1 VSRFSRFLLP
11 LAFALAFTL
20 PPLLV
25 GGVGIG
31 RAMLASLAKAP
42 SLSTALPAQPAH
54 DPSKPTAVVL
64 AGNHNTESSD
74 LLGPYETLATS
85 GRFNVY
91 VAAPER
97 RPSPLFPGKLN
108 LVPHYSFAEYDQA
121 FGGRPDLVVV
131 PYIPDAEPAV
141 LEWIRAKAAAG
152 STILSICAGA
162 QVVADAGV
170 LGGQSATTH
179 HDTLPVVEKSHPEV
193 QWVHNRRYVDS
204 GQFISSAGI
213 TSGVDAS
220 LYTLERFFGR
230 DVADQTAQA
239 MGYPHTRF
247 LDDPTWLVPSNNIVQ
262 TLPNAYRMHPT
273 QIGMVLYD
281 GVREVEVSSI
291 LDTYPRS
298 YAAEVQ
304 PLGLESGI
312 IQTRH
317 GLDLLAPAD
326 LSTASKV
333 DRVLLPGAP
342 DTSTAARVDVWAAG
356 RGLRAERIHGSGAY
370 AYDATLRDMAHDESN
385 SVVREAA
392 TGLEYPTRDLQLT
405 GPEWRLD
412 LVARPLALGL
422 LGLSALLLLRNR
434 RRLAVGA

>member
-1 VSRFSRFLLP
+1 VNRIPRFLVP
-11 LAFALAFTL
+11 LVFALAFAL

-25 GGVGIG
+25 GGAGIG
-31 RAMLASLAKAP
+31 RAMLASLEKAP
-42 SLSTALPAQPAH
+42 NLSTTLPAQPTY
-54 DPSKPTAVVL
+54 DPSKPVAVVV
-64 AGNHNTESSD
+64 AGNGITESSD
-74 LLGPYETLATS
+74 LLGPYETLSTS

-108 LVPHYSFAEYDQA
+108 LLPHYAFAEYDQA

-141 LEWIRAKAAAG
+141 LDWIRAKAAAG

-170 LGGQSATTH
+170 LAGQMATTH
-179 HDTLPVVEKSHPEV
+179 HDTLPIVEKSHPEV
-193 QWVHNRRYVDS
+193 QWVHNRRYVES

-213 TSGVDAS
+213 TAGVDAS

-230 DVADQTAQA
+230 EVADQTAEA

-247 LDDPTWLVPSNNIVQ
+247 LDDPTWLVPSNNVVQ
-262 TLPNAYRMHPT
+262 TLPNAYRVHPT

-298 YAAEVQ
+298 YAAEVHPLASQ
-304 PLGLESGI
+304 PGRV
-312 IQTRH
+312 QTRH
-317 GLDLLAPAD
+317 GLDLVAPED
-326 LSTASKV
+326 LSTAPSL
-333 DRVLLPGAP
+333 DRVLLPGSP
-342 DTSTAARVDVWAAG
+342 DARVAGLVDRWAAAR
-356 RGLRAERIHGSGAY
+356 GLHAERIHPDGVY
-370 AYDATLRDMAHDESN
+370 AYDATLRDMARDESN

-392 TGLEYPTRDLQLT
+392 TGLEYPTRDLQLA

-412 LVARPLALGL
+412 LIARPLALGL
-422 LGLSALLLLRNR
+422 LGLGALLLLRNR
-434 RRLAVGA
+434 RRLAVAA

>member
-1 VSRFSRFLLP
+1 VFIV
-11 LAFALAFTL
+11 AFAL
-20 PPLLV
+20 PPLVV
-25 GGVGIG
+25 GGAGVG
-31 RAMLASLAKAP
+31 RALLASLEKAP
-42 SLSTALPAQPAH
+42 SRSTAAPAQPGY
-54 DPSKPTAVVL
+54 DPENPTAVVV

-108 LVPHYSFAEYDQA
+108 LLPHYSFAEYDHA

-141 LEWIRAKAAAG
+141 LEWIQAKAAAG
-152 STILSICAGA
+152 STIVSICAGA
-162 QVVADAGV
+162 QVVADADV
-170 LGGQSATTH
+170 LAGQSATSH
-179 HDTLPVVEKSHPEV
+179 HDTLAIVEKSHPEV
-193 QWVHNRRYVDS
+193 HWVPNRRYVDS

-230 DVADQTAQA
+230 EVADQTALA

-247 LDDPTWLVPSNNIVQ
+247 LDDPTWLVPANNLVQ
-262 TLPNAYRMHPT
+262 TLPNAYRLHRT

-298 YAAEVQ
+298 YVAEVR
-304 PLGLESGI
+304 PLGVQPGI
-312 IQTRH
+312 VQTRH
-317 GLDLLAPAD
+317 GLDLLAPED
-326 LSTASKV
+326 LSTPPGL

-342 DTSTAARVDVWAAG
+342 DASTAAQVDDWAAS

-392 TGLEYPTRDLQLT
+392 TGLEYPTRDLQLA
-405 GPEWRLD
+405 GPEVRLD
-412 LVARPLALGL
+412 LIARPLALGL
-422 LGLSALLLLRNR
+422 LGLGTVLLLRNR
-434 RRLAVGA
+434 RRPSRPPARPEASRLAAR